1 MANSFLPSIFG
12 AVPESMWKKRKDECF
27 MGEQLSSGDKCFDR
41 RTFSE
46 KFDFTGKMDSGSSEW
61 VSSLLVIMWCLIM

>member
-1 MANSFLPSIFG
+1 
-12 AVPESMWKKRKDECF
+12 

-46 KFDFTGKMDSGSSEW
+46 QFDFTGKMDSGSSE
-61 VSSLLVIMWCLIM
+61 